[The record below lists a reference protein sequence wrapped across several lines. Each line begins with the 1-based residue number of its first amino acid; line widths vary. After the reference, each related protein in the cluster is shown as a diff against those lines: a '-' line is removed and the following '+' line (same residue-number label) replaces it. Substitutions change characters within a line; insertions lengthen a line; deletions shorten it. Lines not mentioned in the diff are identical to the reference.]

1 MSVTPKPPRN
11 SPVVTQKSELSVQD
25 TSLAFSDRSLR
36 SMHSAPSLVSG
47 ASTSFASSVLST
59 STLNLN
65 VHSIPLRHP
74 HLYIVD
80 ESTDQHEHDQQFNDD
95 KENHHASFPPP
106 PNITITDSP
115 ERPRLKRMESER
127 TVAGSLRL
135 PDPSQGGSDSDGH
148 LSWRV
153 SEYGVLSDPCEE
165 EMANSDAD
173 SVSGSTDELRRTLF
187 YRPSTDPIQVRFQPE
202 DRELEAA
209 LSAGSTSNTS
219 LLQSD
224 VPVGNRQHQPILPEP
239 ELQPEPK
246 SSSPPVRPQR
256 PPSLNLSDA
265 QEHKPS
271 LKTVDVD
278 AVRRRSVQ
286 QAQPHSRRSSRD
298 RLSMLLGINTAS
310 PRTSLQGGRPSFQ
323 AHNPSQSH
331 SSNNTGNSQPA
342 SAGDAIWKGKE
353 RMVESSSPISE
364 TWVHVGAESAIE
376 LGRGMGVHSALELG
390 NGRDIGASSA
400 INLAASASGS
410 RPRART
416 FSAHSRARTISSTHS
431 QNAAEMCRSV
441 WEDDET
447 QELRRGWGLVRR
459 WLGED
464 PSAGPS
470 STPGPKKGHAPKS
483 LSLASTI
490 NAFRT
495 PSTISST
502 INAFRAPT
510 PMSPLFGE
518 GGLMGRDV
526 GNASFATAKESLSS
540 ALSGDDYATPGSVMT
555 THETGTSR
563 LSFHSFSNTSK
574 RTSRSGLPSAP
585 VSNENGEGASS
596 SLTVPAQYTVRP
608 LSRASVQSSFDGH
621 SAPEPESPTITAK
634 KLRPRS
640 GTLEVPEMPT
650 KSSRNLFAESGS
662 SLKLELKPG
671 ASKPVPRDFLRPG
684 AHTAALPSPPSS
696 PDDPLQDVQGS
707 SFHPAATS
715 TVRSRAPVPR
725 SLSSTAFGSLHG
737 RLGSPLRSATMGEEG
752 WAPMSPFMSPH
763 SSPQAAG
770 PPSPGWSPISPLPSS
785 PLRTPGSPL
794 LSPGA
799 SPASPLPLNMMD
811 RTYRSDVRP
820 MSEYTESSYWPS
832 VSNRDSSNT
841 GGTGWRRDS
850 ATARKRESDGTF
862 AGQQSITYQPLL
874 APPPRTKTVRIVEAG
889 PSTDR
894 HMRAQPRPTFPPLPP
909 STPMSNPR
917 PSSLFKS
924 MPGSGAYIG
933 AKMRLKRKEAVGAGP
948 SARAWFMIGFIL
960 GPWCWVIGGWMVQQ
974 GRPMATLDVEKGGR
988 GFEDAQWVKRC
999 RIASIASGA
1008 VVFSAALVAVVWAA
1022 VGAR

>member
-80 ESTDQHEHDQQFNDD
+80 ESTDQHEHDQQFNDN
-95 KENHHASFPPP
+95 KENRHASFPPP

-165 EMANSDAD
+165 EMASSDAD

-209 LSAGSTSNTS
+209 LSAGSTSNAS

-224 VPVGNRQHQPILPEP
+224 VPVGNRQHQPILPEL

-342 SAGDAIWKGKE
+342 SVGDAIWKGKE

-416 FSAHSRARTISSTHS
+416 FSSHSRARTISSTHS

-464 PSAGPS
+464 PSGWMGFEVYTS
-470 STPGPKKGHAPKS
+470 EDERPG
-483 LSLASTI
+483 
-490 NAFRT
+490 
-495 PSTISST
+495 
-502 INAFRAPT
+502 
-510 PMSPLFGE
+510 
-518 GGLMGRDV
+518 GGRQR
-526 GNASFATAKESLSS
+526 
-540 ALSGDDYATPGSVMT
+540 P
-555 THETGTSR
+555 SR
-563 LSFHSFSNTSK
+563 L
-574 RTSRSGLPSAP
+574 
-585 VSNENGEGASS
+585 
-596 SLTVPAQYTVRP
+596 
-608 LSRASVQSSFDGH
+608 
-621 SAPEPESPTITAK
+621 
-634 KLRPRS
+634 
-640 GTLEVPEMPT
+640 
-650 KSSRNLFAESGS
+650 
-662 SLKLELKPG
+662 
-671 ASKPVPRDFLRPG
+671 
-684 AHTAALPSPPSS
+684 
-696 PDDPLQDVQGS
+696 
-707 SFHPAATS
+707 
-715 TVRSRAPVPR
+715 
-725 SLSSTAFGSLHG
+725 
-737 RLGSPLRSATMGEEG
+737 
-752 WAPMSPFMSPH
+752 
-763 SSPQAAG
+763 
-770 PPSPGWSPISPLPSS
+770 
-785 PLRTPGSPL
+785 L
-794 LSPGA
+794 LSH
-799 SPASPLPLNMMD
+799 
-811 RTYRSDVRP
+811 
-820 MSEYTESSYWPS
+820 
-832 VSNRDSSNT
+832 RDL
-841 GGTGWRRDS
+841 S
-850 ATARKRESDGTF
+850 A
-862 AGQQSITYQPLL
+862 
-874 APPPRTKTVRIVEAG
+874 
-889 PSTDR
+889 
-894 HMRAQPRPTFPPLPP
+894 
-909 STPMSNPR
+909 
-917 PSSLFKS
+917 
-924 MPGSGAYIG
+924 
-933 AKMRLKRKEAVGAGP
+933 
-948 SARAWFMIGFIL
+948 
-960 GPWCWVIGGWMVQQ
+960 
-974 GRPMATLDVEKGGR
+974 
-988 GFEDAQWVKRC
+988 
-999 RIASIASGA
+999 
-1008 VVFSAALVAVVWAA
+1008 
-1022 VGAR
+1022 

>member
-80 ESTDQHEHDQQFNDD
+80 ESTDQHEHDQQFNDN
-95 KENHHASFPPP
+95 KENRHASFPPP

-165 EMANSDAD
+165 EMASSDAD

-209 LSAGSTSNTS
+209 LSAGSTSNAS

-224 VPVGNRQHQPILPEP
+224 VPVGNRQHQPVLPEL

-342 SAGDAIWKGKE
+342 SVGDAIWKGKE

-416 FSAHSRARTISSTHS
+416 FSSHSRARTISSTHS

-621 SAPEPESPTITAK
+621 PAPEPESPTITAK

-799 SPASPLPLNMMD
+799 GPASPLPLNMMD

-894 HMRAQPRPTFPPLPP
+894 QMRAQPRPTFPPLPP

-933 AKMRLKRKEAVGAGP
+933 SKMRLKRKEAVGAGP

-974 GRPMATLDVEKGGR
+974 GRPMATLDIEKGGR

>member
-1 MSVTPKPPRN
+1 MSVTPKPRRN

-47 ASTSFASSVLST
+47 AST
-59 STLNLN
+59 
-65 VHSIPLRHP
+65 SIPLRHP

-165 EMANSDAD
+165 EMASSDAD

-224 VPVGNRQHQPILPEP
+224 VPVGNRQHQPILPEL
-239 ELQPEPK
+239 ELQPNLN
-246 SSSPPVRPQR
+246 RP
-256 PPSLNLSDA
+256 
-265 QEHKPS
+265 EHKPS

-310 PRTSLQGGRPSFQ
+310 PRLHYRVGDR
-323 AHNPSQSH
+323 
-331 SSNNTGNSQPA
+331 PA

-416 FSAHSRARTISSTHS
+416 FSPIPAQERYPPHIRKMPRKCAGRFGKTTKHRSS
-431 QNAAEMCRSV
+431 
-441 WEDDET
+441 
-447 QELRRGWGLVRR
+447 
-459 WLGED
+459 GED
-464 PSAGPS
+464 GDWSGDAGPS

-526 GNASFATAKESLSS
+526 GNAR
-540 ALSGDDYATPGSVMT
+540 SVMT

-596 SLTVPAQYTVRP
+596 SLTVPAQYT
-608 LSRASVQSSFDGH
+608 QTG
-621 SAPEPESPTITAK
+621 PT
-634 KLRPRS
+634 
-640 GTLEVPEMPT
+640 
-650 KSSRNLFAESGS
+650 
-662 SLKLELKPG
+662 
-671 ASKPVPRDFLRPG
+671 DFLRPG
-684 AHTAALPSPPSS
+684 AHTAVITIPTFS
-696 PDDPLQDVQGS
+696 PDDPLEDVQGS

-737 RLGSPLRSATMGEEG
+737 RLESPLRSATMGEEG

-799 SPASPLPLNMMD
+799 GPASPLPLNMMD

-832 VSNRDSSNT
+832 VSNRDSSNR
-841 GGTGWRRDS
+841 GTGWRRDS

-894 HMRAQPRPTFPPLPP
+894 QMRAQP
-909 STPMSNPR
+909 
-917 PSSLFKS
+917 
-924 MPGSGAYIG
+924 GQ
-933 AKMRLKRKEAVGAGP
+933 P
-948 SARAWFMIGFIL
+948 SAVTPRLQCRTPDRARYSKHAWQRSVYWFQDATQAERSR
-960 GPWCWVIGGWMVQQ
+960 PWCWVIGGWMVQQ
-974 GRPMATLDVEKGGR
+974 GRPMATLDIEKGGR

-1008 VVFSAALVAVVWAA
+1008 VVFSAALVLLCGLLLEPVKIYLI
-1022 VGAR
+1022 